1 MSDEQA
7 KNKSFPRN
15 VEEELDKDEH
25 NNSEAS
31 SSSSKEILG
40 CDGLTQIL
48 ADCKLEN
55 MFEKFISQDVNDEF
69 LLDIDVTDNLAD
81 WNDLCKTLELT
92 LGHKGKFKKALQ
104 KFQKAKKAQESSN
117 AGKNSAESVLK
128 DYTFYNA
135 KMDLKAILVRFN
147 IFEKLQKQAAL
158 GPLPKRSRTQLIH
171 TFVEYT
177 VQQLVWIA
185 QKEFLDVFLKIKA
198 LFKYESIEN
207 YYNEGSKKSG
217 NAFPGGQLFSHFK
230 RRHEQLR
237 KELGISRN
245 RIKKR
250 PEEIVELPSTLTLSE
265 AENMRRELIGRQGPW
280 DRILT
285 DWEKTAPNRRN
296 DMLAL
301 KVAGTIPRWPKYKKK
316 QGIQLIEIDFK
327 FLHKEAAERFNREW
341 PDWTEKFVSEALK
354 KAKRSKASEYIQND
368 FSNLSSES
376 TWYDIGVVRAL
387 LYCLGQNRKSSTSK
401 GLSKFDTI
409 IQFIV
414 YEENVMDLVKS
425 LAENFSSNFYPFL
438 IIAKLND
445 LPFKFYLSSFDI
457 IYQFDSFSEALDCL
471 VKSFFVFNVGYP
483 KILKPFY
490 TFIQQFIYGI
500 YMSEF
505 DIKSPDVIDLICAL
519 DRSRLPSEQT

>member
-1 MSDEQA
+1 
-7 KNKSFPRN
+7 
-15 VEEELDKDEH
+15 
-25 NNSEAS
+25 
-31 SSSSKEILG
+31 
-40 CDGLTQIL
+40 
-48 ADCKLEN
+48 

-117 AGKNSAESVLK
+117 AVKNSAESVLK
-128 DYTFYNA
+128 EYTFYNA
-135 KMDLKAILVRFN
+135 KMDLKVILVRFN
-147 IFEKLQKQAAL
+147 IFDKLQKQAAL

-301 KVAGTIPRWPKYKKK
+301 KVVGTILRWPKYKKK

-327 FLHKEAAERFNREW
+327 FLHKEAAERFNRE
-341 PDWTEKFVSEALK
+341 
-354 KAKRSKASEYIQND
+354 
-368 FSNLSSES
+368 
-376 TWYDIGVVRAL
+376 
-387 LYCLGQNRKSSTSK
+387 
-401 GLSKFDTI
+401 
-409 IQFIV
+409 
-414 YEENVMDLVKS
+414 
-425 LAENFSSNFYPFL
+425 
-438 IIAKLND
+438 
-445 LPFKFYLSSFDI
+445 
-457 IYQFDSFSEALDCL
+457 
-471 VKSFFVFNVGYP
+471 
-483 KILKPFY
+483 
-490 TFIQQFIYGI
+490 
-500 YMSEF
+500 
-505 DIKSPDVIDLICAL
+505 
-519 DRSRLPSEQT
+519 